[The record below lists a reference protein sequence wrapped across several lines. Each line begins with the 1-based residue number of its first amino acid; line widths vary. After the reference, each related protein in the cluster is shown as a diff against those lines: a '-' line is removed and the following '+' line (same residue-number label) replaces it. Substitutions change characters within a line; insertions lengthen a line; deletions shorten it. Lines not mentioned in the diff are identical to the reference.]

1 MTTRPGQESDFT
13 HLETFVWQAI
23 FPSFDV
29 PGLTD
34 EQRREN
40 DTMVEQARTRVLEA
54 LEQPE
59 YSVFTAWDERRRA
72 LSGYL
77 ILEGSPGEY
86 STITELIVRRSDWG
100 QGVGESLLREAI
112 REVGPYQGVQ
122 LAVRGYNTRAI
133 AFFAKHGFVDS
144 GESAAGDFAIDRVL
158 MLREAEEGVPEVEV
172 ELEELP
178 RPTSEA
184 AHTKAGVGGPRL
196 KSADEEE
203 VADETLPDYTL
214 TTEDSE
220 PIINPAESTLD
231 DKQRSELDAFIAMA
245 KAKKQQKKTPVVTD
259 LFSEPVPE
267 EVSRHPEVEFEVDF
281 GGASQP
287 ASRRPSLAEL
297 ESSAEELGED
307 AAADEIP
314 RPTSEAAHTE
324 AGVGGPRLKSADEEG
339 TADQESFA
347 FEFAF
352 GPVTSSAPGLH
363 QGPLPQ
369 MTQRPALL
377 CANCGETVP
386 ETARFCPNCGHR
398 LEEEVLELH
407 DVVPEEPVPESCAQS
422 EPPPPTS
429 TVVDLRTAFEDRLGE
444 RLTAYFGADR
454 LPDYL
459 AVYRKDETF
468 RQIRDVSTKSLTDY
482 LNRELVPS
490 KAQRRRDDVLAGLVE
505 YFVVE
510 VAAKL
515 HPGALPQRL
524 LRYQSVDWTKVDL
537 CKLVMDY
544 LDLDRETETVYTDF
558 ITTPAK
564 VLRNATR
571 SYLGAGKD
579 ERLLLIC
586 DQSLLGSGKQG
597 FAFTDSALYW
607 KNVLQPA
614 GTVTYTT
621 LRKVEGY
628 DGHLLL
634 DSQYF
639 DAGKRLNLRVAV
651 LLDKLRRMNLRPD

>member
-1 MTTRPGQESDFT
+1 MIHRPGQESDFT

-40 DTMVEQARTRVLEA
+40 DAMVEGARTRVQEA

-59 YSVFTAWDERRRA
+59 YSVFIAWDEQRRA
-72 LSGYL
+72 LAGYL
-77 ILEGSPGEY
+77 VLEGNPGEY
-86 STITELIVRRSDWG
+86 STIAELIVRRSDWG
-100 QGVGESLLREAI
+100 KGVGEALLREAI
-112 REVGPYQGVQ
+112 REVGPYQGIQ
-122 LAVRGYNTRAI
+122 LAVRGYNARAI
-133 AFFAKHGFVDS
+133 AFFGKHGFVDS

-158 MLREAEEGVPEVEV
+158 MLREAEEGVPEMEVEV
-172 ELEELP
+172 EESP
-178 RPTSEA
+178 RPTREA
-184 AHTKAGVGGPRL
+184 ALTKAGVGGPRL
-196 KSADEEE
+196 ESAEEGSTTAEEE
-203 VADETLPDYTL
+203 TTYYQGLPDHTL
-214 TTEDSE
+214 TVEDSE
-220 PIINPAESTLD
+220 PIIDPAESTLD
-231 DKQRSELDAFIAMA
+231 KAQRSELDAFIAMA
-245 KAKKQQKKTPVVTD
+245 KAKKQQKKTSVVTD
-259 LFSEPVPE
+259 LFSAPVPE
-267 EVSRHPEVEFEVDF
+267 EVPRHPEIEFEVDF
-281 GGASQP
+281 GDAPPQ
-287 ASRRPSLAEL
+287 
-297 ESSAEELGED
+297 SA
-307 AAADEIP
+307 P
-314 RPTSEAAHTE
+314 RPTTEAAHTE
-324 AGVGGPRLKSADEEG
+324 AGVGGPRSKSADE
-339 TADQESFA
+339 ESFA

-352 GPVTSSAPGLH
+352 GAATSSAPA
-363 QGPLPQ
+363 PP
-369 MTQRPALL
+369 PALL

-398 LEEEVLELH
+398 LEEETLELH
-407 DVVPEEPVPESCAQS
+407 EVTPHPPAEAQD
-422 EPPPPTS
+422 EVPPPTL
-429 TVVDLRTAFEDRLGE
+429 TVADLRTAFEDHLGE
-444 RLTAYFGADR
+444 RLIAYFGADR

-468 RQIRDVSTKSLTDY
+468 RQIRDVSLRSLTDY

-490 KAQRRRDDVLAGLVE
+490 KGQRRRDNVLAGLVE

-510 VAAKL
+510 TATEL
-515 HPGALPQRL
+515 HPGTLPQRL
-524 LRYQSVDWTKVDL
+524 LRYQSVDWTTVDL
-537 CKLVMDY
+537 FKLVMDY
-544 LDLDRETETVYTDF
+544 LALDRATETVYTDF
-558 ITTPAK
+558 ITTPVK

-571 SYLGAGKD
+571 SYLGAGRD

-621 LRKVEGY
+621 LQKVVAS

-639 DAGKRLNLRVAV
+639 DAGPRLNLRVAV

>member
-1 MTTRPGQESDFT
+1 MILRPGQESDFT

-40 DTMVEQARTRVLEA
+40 DVTVEEARTRVLRA
-54 LEQPE
+54 LREPE

-72 LSGYL
+72 LAGYL
-77 ILEGSPGEY
+77 VLEGNPGEY
-86 STITELIVRRSDWG
+86 STITELIVRRGDWG
-100 QGVGESLLREAI
+100 KGVGEALLKEAI
-112 REVGPYQGVQ
+112 REVGPYQGMQV
-122 LAVRGYNTRAI
+122 AVRGYNARAI
-133 AFFAKHGFVDS
+133 AFLGKHGFVDS

-158 MLREAEEGVPEVEV
+158 MLREAEEVPEVEV
-172 ELEELP
+172 EDSP
-178 RPTSEA
+178 RQTSEA
-184 AHTKAGVGGPRL
+184 AHTKAGEGGPRL
-196 KSADEEE
+196 KSADEGAAANG
-203 VADETLPDYTL
+203 VLPDYTL

-220 PIINPAESTLD
+220 PIIDPAESTLD

-245 KAKKQQKKTPVVTD
+245 KAKKQEKKTPVVTD

-267 EVSRHPEVEFEVDF
+267 EVSRHPEIELEVDH
-281 GGASQP
+281 GDALPRP
-287 ASRRPSLAEL
+287 APRRPSLAEPY
-297 ESSAEELGED
+297 SSAEKHEE
-307 AAADEIP
+307 EV
-314 RPTSEAAHTE
+314 T
-324 AGVGGPRLKSADEEG
+324 DEERS
-339 TADQESFA
+339 ADQESFA

-352 GPVTSSAPGLH
+352 GPVASSAPA
-363 QGPLPQ
+363 
-369 MTQRPALL
+369 PALL

-386 ETARFCPNCGHR
+386 ETARFCPNCGHH

-407 DVVPEEPVPESCAQS
+407 DVVPEEPAAEPTAGSSA
-422 EPPPPTS
+422 PPPPTL

-468 RQIRDVSTKSLTDY
+468 RQIRDVSIKSLTDY

-490 KAQRRRDDVLAGLVE
+490 KTQRRRDNVLAGLVE

-510 VAAKL
+510 TASEL

-524 LRYQSVDWTKVDL
+524 LRYQSVDWTTVDL
-537 CKLVMDY
+537 FKLVMDY

-571 SYLGAGKD
+571 SYLGAGRD

-621 LRKVEGY
+621 LSKVTVS
-628 DGHLLL
+628 DGHLSL

-639 DAGKRLNLRVAV
+639 DAGPRLNLRVAV
-651 LLDKLRRMNLRPD
+651 LLDKLRRMNLRED

>member
-1 MTTRPGQESDFT
+1 MTTRPGRESDFT

-40 DTMVEQARTRVLEA
+40 DAMVEGARTRVQEA

-72 LSGYL
+72 LAGYL
-77 ILEGSPGEY
+77 VLEGSPGEY

-100 QGVGESLLREAI
+100 KGVGEALLREAI
-112 REVGPYQGVQ
+112 REVGPYQGMQV
-122 LAVRGYNTRAI
+122 AVRGYNARAI

-158 MLREAEEGVPEVEV
+158 MLREAEEVPEVGV
-172 ELEELP
+172 ALEESP
-178 RPTSEA
+178 RQTSEA
-184 AHTKAGVGGPRL
+184 SHTKAGVGGPRL
-196 KSADEEE
+196 KSADEGGT
-203 VADETLPDYTL
+203 ADEALPDYTL

-220 PIINPAESTLD
+220 PIIDPAESTLD

-245 KAKKQQKKTPVVTD
+245 KAKKQEKKTPVVTD

-267 EVSRHPEVEFEVDF
+267 ETPRHPEVEFEVDF
-281 GGASQP
+281 G
-287 ASRRPSLAEL
+287 
-297 ESSAEELGED
+297 D
-307 AAADEIP
+307 AP
-314 RPTSEAAHTE
+314 RQTSEAAQ
-324 AGVGGPRLKSADEEG
+324 RSADEE
-339 TADQESFA
+339 TA
-347 FEFAF
+347 
-352 GPVTSSAPGLH
+352 AP
-363 QGPLPQ
+363 PP
-369 MTQRPALL
+369 PALI
-377 CANCGETVP
+377 CPNCGETVP

-407 DVVPEEPVPESCAQS
+407 DVAPDPPSEEELQ
-422 EPPPPTS
+422 PPPS
-429 TVVDLRTAFEDRLGE
+429 TLTVADLRTAFEDRLGE

-468 RQIRDVSTKSLTDY
+468 RQIRDVSIKSLTEY

-490 KAQRRRDDVLAGLVE
+490 KAQRRRDNVLAGLVE

-510 VAAKL
+510 TAAEL
-515 HPGALPQRL
+515 HPGMLPQRL
-524 LRYQSVDWTKVDL
+524 LRYQSVDWTTVDL
-537 CKLVMDY
+537 FKLVMDY
-544 LDLDRETETVYTDF
+544 LDLDQETETVYTDF
-558 ITTPAK
+558 ITTPAR

-571 SYLGAGKD
+571 GYLGAGKD

-586 DQSLLGSGKQG
+586 DQSLLSSGKQG

-607 KNVLQPA
+607 KNLLQPA
-614 GTVTYTT
+614 GVVTYTT
-621 LRKVEGY
+621 LQRVETRGA
-628 DGHLLL
+628 HLLL

-639 DAGKRLNLRVAV
+639 DAGPGLNLRVAV
-651 LLDKLRRMNLRPD
+651 LLDKLRRIDLRGD

>member
-1 MTTRPGQESDFT
+1 MILRPGQESDFT

-29 PGLTD
+29 PGLTE

-40 DTMVEQARTRVLEA
+40 DAMVEQARTRVQEA
-54 LEQPE
+54 LERPE

-72 LSGYL
+72 LAGYL
-77 ILEGSPGEY
+77 VLEGNPGEY

-100 QGVGESLLREAI
+100 KGVGEALLREAI
-112 REVGPYQGVQ
+112 REVGPYQGMQV
-122 LAVRGYNTRAI
+122 AVRGYNARAI
-133 AFFAKHGFVDS
+133 AFFGKHGFVDS

-158 MLREAEEGVPEVEV
+158 MLREAEEAVPEMEV
-172 ELEELP
+172 ALEQSP
-178 RPTSEA
+178 RQTSEA
-184 AHTKAGVGGPRL
+184 AQTKTEVGGPRL
-196 KSADEEE
+196 NSADGGGAADDE
-203 VADETLPDYTL
+203 VLPDYTL
-214 TTEDSE
+214 TTEDAE
-220 PIINPAESTLD
+220 PIIDPAESTLGAE
-231 DKQRSELDAFIAMA
+231 QRSALDAFIAMA
-245 KAKKQQKKTPVVTD
+245 KAKKQEKKTPVVTD

-267 EVSRHPEVEFEVDF
+267 ETPRHPEVEFEVDF
-281 GGASQP
+281 GE

-297 ESSAEELGED
+297 DSSAEEPGEE
-307 AAADEIP
+307 AADEGF
-314 RPTSEAAHTE
+314 S
-324 AGVGGPRLKSADEEG
+324 
-339 TADQESFA
+339 

-352 GPVTSSAPGLH
+352 GPATSAAPGLH
-363 QGPLPQ
+363 LAQNRAPDTYLRIPQ
-369 MTQRPALL
+369 MTQPPPALI
-377 CANCGETVP
+377 CPNCGDTVP

-398 LEEEVLELH
+398 LEEEILELH
-407 DVVPEEPVPESCAQS
+407 DVTPTPPAEAQA
-422 EPPPPTS
+422 EAPPPTLL
-429 TVVDLRTAFEDRLGE
+429 VADLRAAFEDHLGE

-459 AVYRKDETF
+459 AVYRKDGTF
-468 RQIRDVSTKSLTDY
+468 RQIRDVSLRSLTDY

-490 KAQRRRDDVLAGLVE
+490 KGQRRRDDVLAGLVE

-510 VAAKL
+510 TAVEL

-524 LRYQSVDWTKVDL
+524 LRYQSVDWTTVGL
-537 CKLVMDY
+537 FKLVMDY

-558 ITTPAK
+558 ITTPAR

-571 SYLGAGKD
+571 SYLGAGRD

-597 FAFTDSALYW
+597 FALTDSALYW

-621 LRKVEGY
+621 LQKVEVH

-634 DSQYF
+634 NSQYF

-651 LLDKLRRMNLRPD
+651 LLDKLRRINLRAE

>member
-23 FPSFDV
+23 FPAFDV

-72 LSGYL
+72 LAGYL
-77 ILEGSPGEY
+77 VLEGSPGEY
-86 STITELIVRRSDWG
+86 STITQLIVRRSDWG
-100 QGVGESLLREAI
+100 KGVGEALLKEAV

-122 LAVRGYNTRAI
+122 LAVRGYNARAI
-133 AFFAKHGFVDS
+133 AFFGKHGFVDS
-144 GESAAGDFAIDRVL
+144 GESVGDFAIDRVL
-158 MLREAEEGVPEVEV
+158 MLREAEEVPEVEV
-172 ELEELP
+172 MPMEETP
-178 RPTSEA
+178 RQTSEA
-184 AHTKAGVGGPRL
+184 ALTKAGVGGPRL
-196 KSADEEE
+196 KSADE
-203 VADETLPDYTL
+203 DLPDYTL
-214 TTEDSE
+214 TVEDSD
-220 PIINPAESTLD
+220 PIIDPAESTLD
-231 DKQRSELDAFIAMA
+231 AEQRSELDAFIAMA
-245 KAKKQQKKTPVVTD
+245 KAKKQEKKTPVVTD

-267 EVSRHPEVEFEVDF
+267 ETPRHPEIEFEVDF
-281 GGASQP
+281 G
-287 ASRRPSLAEL
+287 
-297 ESSAEELGED
+297 D
-307 AAADEIP
+307 AP
-314 RPTSEAAHTE
+314 RQTSEAAQ
-324 AGVGGPRLKSADEEG
+324 RSAEE
-339 TADQESFA
+339 ESPFA

-352 GPVTSSAPGLH
+352 GPASTPAPGLH
-363 QGPLPQ
+363 LGPQPQ
-369 MTQRPALL
+369 MTQPPPALI
-377 CANCGETVP
+377 CPNCGETVP

-398 LEEEVLELH
+398 LEEDVMELQ
-407 DVVPEEPVPESCAQS
+407 DVAPDPPTEQEP
-422 EPPPPTS
+422 EPPPPTL
-429 TVVDLRTAFEDRLGE
+429 TVADLRTAFEDRLGE
-444 RLTAYFGADR
+444 RLTAYFEADR

-459 AVYRKDETF
+459 AVYRNDETF
-468 RQIRDVSTKSLTDY
+468 RQIRDVSLRSLTDY

-490 KAQRRRDDVLAGLVE
+490 RAQRRRDNVLAGLVE

-510 VAAKL
+510 TAGEL
-515 HPGALPQRL
+515 HPGMLPQHL
-524 LRYQSVDWTKVDL
+524 LRYQSVDWKTVDL
-537 CKLVMDY
+537 FKLVMDY
-544 LDLDRETETVYTDF
+544 LDLDQTTETVYTDF

-597 FAFTDSALYW
+597 FALTDSALYW

-614 GTVTYTT
+614 GVVTYTT
-621 LRKVEGY
+621 LQRVEVRGA
-628 DGHLLL
+628 HLLL

-639 DAGKRLNLRVAV
+639 DAGPRLNLRVAV
-651 LLDKLRRMNLRPD
+651 LLDKLRRMDLRGE